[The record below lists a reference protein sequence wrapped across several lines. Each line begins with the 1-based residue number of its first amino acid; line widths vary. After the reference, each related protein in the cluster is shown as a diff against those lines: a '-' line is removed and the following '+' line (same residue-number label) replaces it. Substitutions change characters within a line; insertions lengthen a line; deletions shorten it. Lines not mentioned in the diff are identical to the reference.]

1 MGTQS
6 IKKQWPQEKQ
16 DQQLKQEVE
25 LDLLEKP
32 QPEEEELLEVK
43 ELPVVPEEEEL
54 PVVPVEEEELPE
66 KLQLLEEEL
75 PEKPQPLEEE
85 LPEKPQPLEEEE
97 EDQPRNDQTTFEI
110 TKKNSTKK
118 SRVF

>member
-75 PEKPQPLEEE
+75 PEKL
-85 LPEKPQPLEEEE
+85 QPLEEEE

>member
-66 KLQLLEEEL
+66 KPQL
-75 PEKPQPLEEE
+75 LEEE

-97 EDQPRNDQTTFEI
+97 EDQPRNDQTTFEK